1 MLRCT
6 APSSAAGNWHNR
18 ETMNS
23 GNPNLVS
30 FAAELLLTL
39 LSVTI
44 LMRILLQ
51 WVRADFYNPVCQVI
65 IKSTDPVLKPVKRVL
80 RPLGRIDTASLAVYL
95 LLVGVT
101 VALWDP
107 RASDWFAIIQ
117 LTLMRA
123 ILTVLTLYTLLIF
136 LGAILSWAHHGIRHP
151 LIPLIHQLNAP
162 ILKPFRKYILPIG
175 GIDFSPLFAI
185 LAIQLL
191 KRLIGL

>member
-1 MLRCT
+1 
-6 APSSAAGNWHNR
+6 
-18 ETMNS
+18 MNS

>member
-1 MLRCT
+1 
-6 APSSAAGNWHNR
+6 
-18 ETMNS
+18 MNS

-107 RASDWFAIIQ
+107 RANDWLAIIQ